1 MAKPLSEE
9 DIKKISKL
17 PAVKKVTE
25 AGRIYYSEEFQ
36 EHFLEEYSAHGKPTR
51 IFREAG
57 LTPELIGY
65 KRIERDRPL
74 EGKGAEGSGG
84 HLKRLPIIFC
94 DFQMLMQDV
103 IRIRDGK
110 EAACQ

>member
-1 MAKPLSEE
+1 MAKPLSKE

-57 LTPELIGY
+57 LTPE
-65 KRIERDRPL
+65 
-74 EGKGAEGSGG
+74 GSGG

>member
-1 MAKPLSEE
+1 MAKPLSKE

-25 AGRIYYSEEFQ
+25 AGRIYYREEFQ

-57 LTPELIGY
+57 LTPKLIGY
-65 KRIERDRPL
+65 KRIERATARWK
-74 EGKGAEGSGG
+74 EKARKEAEG
-84 HLKRLPIIFC
+84 I
-94 DFQMLMQDV
+94 
-103 IRIRDGK
+103 
-110 EAACQ
+110 